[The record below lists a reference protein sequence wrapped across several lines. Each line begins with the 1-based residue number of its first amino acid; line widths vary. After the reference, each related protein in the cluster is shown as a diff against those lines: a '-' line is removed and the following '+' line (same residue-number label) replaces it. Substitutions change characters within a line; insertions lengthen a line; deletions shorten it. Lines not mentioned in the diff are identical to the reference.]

1 MMRALENDPCGQSA
15 AGIASSKELYVSRI
29 AASLLIVSVLLTAC
43 GQEAAVPSNTAQAA
57 ASSPNLVMAEQL
69 PTVVVSAKREGDRS

>member
-57 ASSPNLVMAEQL
+57 TSPNLVMAEQL

>member
-1 MMRALENDPCGQSA
+1 MMRALETTPATYA
-15 AGIASSKELYVSRI
+15 AGNALSKELLVSRI

-57 ASSPNLVMAEQL
+57 MSPNLVMAEQL
-69 PTVVVSAKREGDRS
+69 PTVVVSAKREADRS